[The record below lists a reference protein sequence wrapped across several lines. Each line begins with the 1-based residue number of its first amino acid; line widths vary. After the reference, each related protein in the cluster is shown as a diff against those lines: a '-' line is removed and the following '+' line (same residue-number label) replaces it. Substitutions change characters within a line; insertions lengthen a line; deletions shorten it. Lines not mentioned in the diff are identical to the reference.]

1 MGNAKLGKCKQR
13 LMARA
18 RNDKKQ
24 LKITREE
31 ALEKVCS
38 ELNFNPSSNSARKL
52 ISLFG
57 LSAEELSESGISYE
71 ILRSMDGL
79 L

>member
-1 MGNAKLGKCKQR
+1 
-13 LMARA
+13 MARA

-24 LKITREE
+24 LKISRGE
-31 ALEKVCS
+31 ALAIVCD
-38 ELNFNPSSNSARKL
+38 ELNLNPSSSSARKL

-57 LSAEELSESGISYE
+57 LSAEELSEAGISYE